1 MRSASSGMELRSIRR
16 GVVPFLERKDR
27 SKMKQTHEEGAR
39 IDDDDDHEDVEE
51 SGPSPPT

>member
-1 MRSASSGMELRSIRR
+1 MELRSIRR